1 MLKNKSRSS
10 SRKKPGNRS
19 RRVNANREWPIAS
32 VNFRGPIRTPASL
45 RGQDLH
51 TITLQSD
58 GSLTSDAAGLCQHVY
73 ANKPD
78 APGSG
83 LGACAQ
89 WTQLS
94 QTFDEYRVLAYEIE
108 YIPFDRYNRGA
119 IITTPVVVVLDYDTA
134 TVLGSYGI
142 ADSYE
147 SARTKSLDTPWR
159 VRISMNGIENST
171 FVNSLATTST
181 FFLKMFSSG
190 LTPSTPYGK
199 IFYRARIQFKN
210 KGV

>member
-1 MLKNKSRSS
+1 MNRTRKGSKPKKN
-10 SRKKPGNRS
+10 PD
-19 RRVNANREWPIAS
+19 REWPISS
-32 VNFRGPIRTPASL
+32 VNYTGPIRTTKAMK
-45 RGQDLH
+45 GQDLH

-58 GSLTSDAAGLCQHVY
+58 GSLTSDAAGLIQNVY

-78 APGSG
+78 APGTG

-94 QTFDEYRVLAYEIE
+94 QTFDEYRVLGFEIE
-108 YIPFDRYNRGA
+108 YIPYNRYNRGA
-119 IITTPVVVVLDYDTA
+119 VITVPVVTVLDYDSA
-134 TVLGSYGI
+134 VVLGSYGV

-147 SARTKSLDTPWR
+147 SARTKSLDVPWK
-159 VRISMNGIENST
+159 VAIFMNGIENST
-171 FVNSLATTST
+171 FVNALATTST
-181 FFLKMFSSG
+181 FFLKMFGSG
-190 LTPSTPYGK
+190 TTPSTPYGK

>member
-1 MLKNKSRSS
+1 MLKSKSSRSRTRRPS
-10 SRKKPGNRS
+10 ARSKKQ
-19 RRVNANREWPIAS
+19 NANREWPISS
-32 VNFRGPIRTPASL
+32 VNFRGPIRTPLEL

-51 TITLQSD
+51 TVTIQSD
-58 GSLTSDAAGLCQHVY
+58 GSLTSDAAGLIQAVY

-94 QTFDEYRVLAYEIE
+94 QTFDEYRVLAFEIE
-108 YIPFDRYNRGA
+108 YIPFNRYNRGA
-119 IITTPVVVVLDYDTA
+119 VVTTPLMVVLDYDTA
-134 TVLGSYGI
+134 LVLGSYGV

-147 SARTKSLDTPWR
+147 SARTKSLDTPWK

-171 FVNSLATTST
+171 FVNSLVTTST
-181 FFLKMFSSG
+181 FFLKTFSSG
-190 LTPSTPYGK
+190 LTNSTSYGK
-199 IFYRARIQFKN
+199 IFYRARVQFKN

>member
-1 MLKNKSRSS
+1 MIRSTNKSRKSRPYK
-10 SRKKPGNRS
+10 SRKPNP
-19 RRVNANREWPIAS
+19 NREWPISS
-32 VNFRGPIRTPASL
+32 VNYTGPIRTSAGMK
-45 RGQDLH
+45 GQDLH
-51 TITLQSD
+51 TVTIQSD
-58 GSLTSDAAGLCQHVY
+58 GVLVSDAAGLCQHVY

-94 QTFDEYRVLAYEIE
+94 QTFDEYRVLGFEIE
-108 YIPFDRYNRGA
+108 YIPFNRYSRGA
-119 IITTPVVVVLDYDTA
+119 ILTTPVVVVLDYDQA

-147 SARTKSLDTPWR
+147 SARTKSLDVPWK
-159 VRISMNGIENST
+159 VGIFMNGIENST

-181 FFLKMFSSG
+181 FFLKLFSAG
-190 LTPSTPYGK
+190 LTASTNYGK